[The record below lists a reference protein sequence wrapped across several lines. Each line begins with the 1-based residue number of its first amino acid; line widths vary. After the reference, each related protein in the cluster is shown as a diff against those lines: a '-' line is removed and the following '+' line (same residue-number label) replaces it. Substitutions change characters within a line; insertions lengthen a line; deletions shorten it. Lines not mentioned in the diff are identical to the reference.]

1 MNKKHYCVIM
11 AGGAGERFW
20 PVSKGNHPKQ
30 FIDILESGVTLIQ
43 QTYKRLSH
51 IFLPEN
57 ILVVINE
64 QYLPLVNEQLP
75 QISQEN
81 ILCEPARRN
90 TAPCIAYACHKIA
103 AKCPDAV
110 ILVAPSDHVILNET
124 EFIDTLTVAM
134 NAASQQEWLFTLGI
148 QPSRPETGYGYIKFR
163 EGIFYQQDDTR
174 IYKVSTFTEKPN
186 VEIAQQFLESGDY
199 LWNSG
204 IFIWSA
210 VAIIHALEEHLQ
222 DINDLFKPK
231 TIPYHTPQEH
241 ETIQQAYFKCRSVSI
256 DYGVMEK
263 ADNVYVLK
271 SDFGWS
277 DLGTWGSLFAFLQKN
292 EKNNIVSGHN
302 VLMYD
307 SENNLIKTPN
317 EKLVVL
323 QGLDGYVVVEN
334 DNILLICKKDEEKR
348 LREIINDIR
357 LNKGEHYL

>member
-20 PVSKGNHPKQ
+20 PVSKGNNPKQ
-30 FIDILESGVTLIQ
+30 FIDILGSGSTLIQ
-43 QTYKRLSH
+43 QTYKRLSRL
-51 IFLPEN
+51 FFPEN

-64 QYLPLVNEQLP
+64 QYLSAVNEQLP
-75 QISQEN
+75 QIPKEN

-103 AKCPDAV
+103 AQHSDAV
-110 ILVAPSDHVILNET
+110 VLVAPSDHVILNET
-124 EFIDTLTVAM
+124 EFIDTLQVALD
-134 NAASQQEWLFTLGI
+134 AASQQEWLLTLGI

-163 EGIFYQQDDTR
+163 EGEPYPQDTR
-174 IYKVSTFTEKPN
+174 IQKVNTFTEKPS
-186 VEIAQQFLESGDY
+186 VEIAQQFLKSGDY

-210 VAIIHALEEHLQ
+210 AAIIHAMEKYLA
-222 DINDLFKPK
+222 DINDLFKPQ
-231 TIPYHTPQEH
+231 TIPYNTPQEH
-241 ETIQQAYFKCRSVSI
+241 EDIRQAYSKCRSMSI

-277 DLGTWGSLFAFLQKN
+277 DLGTWGSLFAFLPKN
-292 EKNNIVSGHN
+292 GEDNTVSGNN

-307 SENNLIKTPN
+307 SKNNLIRMPN

-323 QGLDGYVVVEN
+323 QGLEGYVVVEN
-334 DNILLICKKDEEKR
+334 DNILLVCKKDEEKR
-348 LREIINDIR
+348 LRDIITDIR
-357 LNKGEHYL
+357 LNKGEGYL

>member
-1 MNKKHYCVIM
+1 MNKNHYCVIM

-30 FIDILESGVTLIQ
+30 FIDILESGSTLIQ
-43 QTYKRLSH
+43 QTYRRLSR

-75 QISQEN
+75 QIPPEN
-81 ILCEPARRN
+81 VLCEPARRN

-103 AKCPDAV
+103 AKHSDAI
-110 ILVAPSDHVILNET
+110 ILVAPSDHVILNES
-124 EFIDTLTVAM
+124 EFIDTLNVAM
-134 NAASQQEWLFTLGI
+134 KAAAQQEWLFTLGI

-174 IYKVSTFTEKPN
+174 IYKVSTFTEKPS
-186 VEIAQQFLESGDY
+186 VEIAQQFLKSGDY
-199 LWNSG
+199 LWNAG

-210 VAIIHALEEHLQ
+210 AAIIGALEKYLP
-222 DINDLFKPK
+222 DINDFFKPK
-231 TIPYHTPQEH
+231 AIPYHTPQEH
-241 ETIQQAYFKCRSVSI
+241 EAIQEAYSKCRSMSV

-292 EKNNIVSGHN
+292 EQNNAVFGEN

-307 SENNLIKTPN
+307 ANNNLVKMPS

-334 DNILLICKKDEEKR
+334 DNILLVCKKDAEKR
-348 LREIINDIR
+348 MREIINDIR
-357 LNKGEHYL
+357 LNKGERYL

>member
-20 PVSKGNHPKQ
+20 PASKGHHPKQ
-30 FIDILESGVTLIQ
+30 FIDILETGSTLIQ
-43 QTYKRLSH
+43 QTYKRLSRLV
-51 IFLPEN
+51 LPEN

-64 QYLPLVNEQLP
+64 QYLSLVYKQLP
-75 QISQEN
+75 QIPRKN
-81 ILCEPARRN
+81 VLCEPARRN

-103 AKCPDAV
+103 AEHPDAI
-110 ILVAPSDHVILNET
+110 ILVSPSDHVIINET
-124 EFIDTLTVAM
+124 EFIDTLQVAM
-134 NAASQQEWLFTLGI
+134 DAASQQEWLLTLGI

-163 EGIFYQQDDTR
+163 EGTPYPQDAR
-174 IYKVSTFTEKPN
+174 IQKVSTFTEKPS

-210 VAIIHALEEHLQ
+210 AAIIHALENYLS
-222 DINDLFKPK
+222 DINDLFKPQ
-231 TIPYHTPQEH
+231 TIHYNTPKEH
-241 ETIQQAYFKCRSVSI
+241 ETIQQAYFKCRSMSI

-292 EKNNIVSGHN
+292 EKNNAVSGNN
-302 VLMYD
+302 VLIYD

-348 LREIINDIR
+348 LREIINDVR
-357 LNKGEHYL
+357 LNRGEQYL

>member
-30 FIDILESGVTLIQ
+30 FIDILQTGATLIQ
-43 QTYKRLSH
+43 QTYKRLSRL
-51 IFLPEN
+51 FLPEN

-64 QYLPLVNEQLP
+64 QYLSLVQEQLP
-75 QISQEN
+75 QIPQEN
-81 ILCEPARRN
+81 VLCEPARRN

-103 AKCPDAV
+103 AQHPDAI
-110 ILVAPSDHVILNET
+110 ILVAPSDHVIMNEN
-124 EFIDTLTVAM
+124 EFIDTLSIAM
-134 NAASQQEWLFTLGI
+134 TAAAQQEWLFTLGI

-163 EGIFYQQDDTR
+163 EGNPYPQEDAR
-174 IYKVSTFTEKPN
+174 IQKVSTFTEKPN
-186 VEIAQQFLESGDY
+186 LEIAQQFLESGDY

-210 VAIIHALEEHLQ
+210 AAIIHALETHLP

-231 TIPYHTPQEH
+231 EIPYHTPQEH
-241 ETIQQAYFKCRSVSI
+241 KAIQQAYSKCRSTSI

-263 ADNVYVLK
+263 ADNVYVMK

-292 EKNNIVSGHN
+292 ETNNVVMGDN

-307 SENNLIKTPN
+307 AENNLVKTPK

-348 LREIINDIR
+348 LREIINDVR
-357 LNKGEHYL
+357 LNKGEGYL